1 VMLRVFDVESGKM
14 RDGATILLAQRF
26 HEAKVRS
33 VLLLPDGANVLMKS
47 DVTSL
52 GNVPLLATRYGL
64 LDGSTLALTQGDEPP
79 APAGPAQVLDLGFDL
94 EARLVTLEGPL
105 ARPVVQRHGEKPAVV
120 APTVGTAE
128 CYAVAC
134 RPDGKLLA
142 VSCDDHVI
150 RLWDMPDGR

>member
-1 VMLRVFDVESGKM
+1 
-14 RDGATILLAQRF
+14 
-26 HEAKVRS
+26 
-33 VLLLPDGANVLMKS
+33 
-47 DVTSL
+47 
-52 GNVPLLATRYGL
+52 NVPLLATRYGL

-134 RPDGKLLA
+134 RPDGRLLA

-150 RLWDMPDGR
+150 RLWDMPDGRERWALFGHVGPVWGLAFASDRRTLASASADGTVRLWDTITKRELLVL